1 VQVIIARRMLTLG
14 WYLHVDTH
22 WESPLVNELL

>member
-14 WYLHVDTH
+14 WNLHVDTH
-22 WESPLVNELL
+22 WESPIGMVL

>member
-22 WESPLVNELL
+22 WESPV

>member
-22 WESPLVNELL
+22 WESPVG

>member
-22 WESPLVNELL
+22 WESPIG

>member
-1 VQVIIARRMLTLG
+1 VQMIIARRMLTLG

-22 WESPLVNELL
+22 WESPIG